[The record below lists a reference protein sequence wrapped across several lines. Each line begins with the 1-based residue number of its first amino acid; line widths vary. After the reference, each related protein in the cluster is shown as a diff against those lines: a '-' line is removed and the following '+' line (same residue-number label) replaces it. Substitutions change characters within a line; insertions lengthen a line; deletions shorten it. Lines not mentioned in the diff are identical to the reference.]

1 MNKKPFLIIVLLL
14 TVVSF
19 LAGSRLA
26 QKGEGK
32 KILGSQP
39 ATPTPEVNKEG
50 SSKSYSFTP
59 KKKSAK
65 PEVKFFVM
73 SFCPFGNQAEA
84 GLEPVYQLLKD
95 KVEWLPRYIFSPITQ
110 DTVDRCKGNCAYRV
124 ADDNAKKQCQ
134 QAIEQKQLPQG
145 MTVENCVQAYFPY
158 KTQEDCI
165 QKECRTLKI
174 GAYDSLHGQQEFNQ
188 DIREICA
195 YNLGNLE
202 KWWKF
207 VSMVNEKC
215 SSTNADT
222 CWRLLAEQAGF
233 DAEKIASCEK
243 SQANSLAKKEV
254 EETQKYNVSGSP
266 TVYIND
272 TLYEGGRSPEDYK
285 KAICLAFE
293 EPPTECQTVL
303 GKESAPSSGGCN

>member
-14 TVVSF
+14 VVVSF

-26 QKGEGK
+26 QRGQGQRV
-32 KILGSQP
+32 LGSQKT
-39 ATPTPEVNKEG
+39 TPTPKVEGAG
-50 SSKSYSFTP
+50 SSGGYSFTP
-59 KKKSAK
+59 KTKSAK

-95 KVEWLPRYIFSPITQ
+95 KVKWSPRYIFSPITQ
-110 DTVDRCKGNCAYRV
+110 ATVDQCKGNCAYRV

-134 QAIEQKQLPQG
+134 QAIDQKQLPQG

-158 KTQEDCI
+158 KTKEDCI
-165 QKECRTLKI
+165 QRECQTLKI

-207 VSMVNEKC
+207 VSLVNEKC
-215 SSTNADT
+215 SSTNADN
-222 CWRLLAEQAGF
+222 CWRPLADQADL
-233 DAEKIASCEK
+233 DAGEIASCEK
-243 SQANSLAKKEV
+243 SQVNLLAKKEV
-254 EETQKYNVSGSP
+254 EESQKYNVSGSP

-285 KAICLAFE
+285 RAICSAFE
-293 EPPTECQTVL
+293 NPPTECQTVL